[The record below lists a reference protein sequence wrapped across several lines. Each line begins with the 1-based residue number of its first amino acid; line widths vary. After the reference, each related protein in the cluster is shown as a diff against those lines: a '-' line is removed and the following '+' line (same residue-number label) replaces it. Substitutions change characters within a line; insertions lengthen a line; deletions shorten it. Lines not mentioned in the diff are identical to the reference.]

1 MNKKKIFPRLA
12 QYALIALIGS
22 ILLIIITVGMWLLW
36 AVTGGIAFI
45 FIVIIAMLIGFGL
58 GAYQAKEAC
67 CRKWALKSKLVLLA
81 AFFPMFC
88 FSSLYL
94 ATVIY
99 RINMKLYR
107 GILSEVSAALDLF
120 GSILFLGT
128 VVLIFLTCI
137 VFGAAEKRS
146 KGGDSENKNN
156 SI

>member
-88 FSSLYL
+88 FSAYYFTRVLYC
-94 ATVIY
+94 VIT
-99 RINMKLYR
+99 NKYR
-107 GILSEVSAALDLF
+107 GFLSGLSAALDLS
-120 GSILFLGT
+120 GSICSLGT
-128 VVLIFLTCI
+128 VVLMFLTCI

-146 KGGDSENKNN
+146 KGGECENEDSTL
-156 SI
+156 

>member
-1 MNKKKIFPRLA
+1 MGKKKFFLRLA
-12 QYALIALIGS
+12 QYALIAVIGS

-88 FSSLYL
+88 FSAYYL
-94 ATVIY
+94 TRVFY
-99 RINMKLYR
+99 RIITNEYR
-107 GILSEVSAALDLF
+107 GFLSGLSAALDLS
-120 GSILFLGT
+120 GSICSLGT

-137 VFGAAEKRS
+137 VFGAVEKRS

>member
-1 MNKKKIFPRLA
+1 MNKKKIFLRLA

-88 FSSLYL
+88 LSSLYL

-99 RINMKLYR
+99 RINMKMYR

-137 VFGAAEKRS
+137 VFGAVVKRS
-146 KGGDSENKNN
+146 KDRDSENEDGTL
-156 SI
+156 

>member
-1 MNKKKIFPRLA
+1 MDMKKKFIKAA

-22 ILLIIITVGMWLLW
+22 VLLIIITVGMWLLW

-88 FSSLYL
+88 LSSLYL

-99 RINMKLYR
+99 RINMKMYR

-137 VFGAAEKRS
+137 VFGAVKKRS
-146 KGGDSENKNN
+146 KDRDSENEDGTL
-156 SI
+156 